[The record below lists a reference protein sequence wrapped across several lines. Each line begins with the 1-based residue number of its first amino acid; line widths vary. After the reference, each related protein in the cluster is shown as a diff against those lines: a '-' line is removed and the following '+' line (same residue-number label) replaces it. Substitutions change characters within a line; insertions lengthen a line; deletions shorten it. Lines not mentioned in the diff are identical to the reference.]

1 MVILLLVLLH
11 LCIYIWHSICRI
23 EKSTVFVSRMMHNGN
38 SYTIFAFPDVA
49 AMPIDPC
56 KVVTSHACKIIPVY
70 LFAEQCFLRFLYP
83 TDAKSSWLNH
93 FIEFKVPL
101 DVERGL

>member
-1 MVILLLVLLH
+1 MEN
-11 LCIYIWHSICRI
+11 IC
-23 EKSTVFVSRMMHNGN
+23 N
-38 SYTIFAFPDVA
+38 IFAFPHVA

-56 KVVTSHACKIIPVY
+56 KVVMSHVY
-70 LFAEQCFLRFLYP
+70 LFAEQRFLPLYP

-101 DVERGL
+101 NVERGLWKFKMAYGKLVLIK